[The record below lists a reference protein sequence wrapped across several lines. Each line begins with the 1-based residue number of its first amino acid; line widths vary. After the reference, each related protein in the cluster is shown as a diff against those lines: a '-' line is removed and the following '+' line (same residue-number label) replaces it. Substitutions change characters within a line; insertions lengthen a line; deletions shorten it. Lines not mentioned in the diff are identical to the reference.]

1 MTTNPQEAAN
11 TAKKRLQERPETR
24 NRYFKQ
30 ALEQS
35 DNKEATS
42 IVKAARKLAF
52 NILKRRIDDDALAK
66 EVANTLSLH
75 HLAEY
80 YRMEKE
86 QKAEDARARVQDA
99 SARKADEIASAFRVE
114 KGSLAATLKRARL
127 FDRSITMED
136 VKKWRVE
143 NANAEKRPTKFNSW
157 VGNRAK
163 EEYQA
168 DLFFFDDLKER
179 VDAYEENQEEDPD
192 ADGENVRKA
201 TRKKR
206 KVKELFNAGLLVVD
220 TFSKKLSVIPM
231 ENKEIATLR
240 DGLSK
245 AFAELGGKPKML
257 YTDAEAALVSNEL
270 QEWLRREDIV
280 HNITLRHAPLAERMI
295 GHIKNQIVSYV
306 SEKDMDLNVEDR
318 ATKWW
323 DVVPAVVKKYNSKH
337 KSRST
342 LMTPDNAA
350 KPENQVEVKTN
361 LESIRKT
368 DNPQPKLD
376 SGDQVRVVIKKK
388 FDKGYKPDYTDKVY
402 TVDRSVDSNYVY
414 FMDQSVDP
422 QRQYILLDPDNTLP
436 KYKKKKFMR
445 SELLLVRKGS

>member
-1 MTTNPQEAAN
+1 
-11 TAKKRLQERPETR
+11 
-24 NRYFKQ
+24 
-30 ALEQS
+30 
-35 DNKEATS
+35 
-42 IVKAARKLAF
+42 
-52 NILKRRIDDDALAK
+52 
-66 EVANTLSLH
+66 
-75 HLAEY
+75 
-80 YRMEKE
+80 
-86 QKAEDARARVQDA
+86 
-99 SARKADEIASAFRVE
+99 
-114 KGSLAATLKRARL
+114 
-127 FDRSITMED
+127 MED

-143 NANAEKRPTKFNSW
+143 HANAEKRPSKFNSC

-168 DLFFFDDLKER
+168 DLFFDDLNER
-179 VDAYEENQEEDPD
+179 VDAYEENHEEDPD
-192 ADGENVRKA
+192 ADGENARKT

-220 TFSKKLSVIPM
+220 TFSKQLSVIPL
-231 ENKEIATLR
+231 ENKEIAALK
-240 DGLSK
+240 DGLTK

-257 YTDAEAALVSNEL
+257 YTDAEAALASNET

-342 LMTPDNAA
+342 LMTPDKAA

-368 DNPQPKLD
+368 DNPQPRLD

-388 FDKGYKPDYTDKVY
+388 FDNDYKPDYTEKVY
-402 TVDRSVDSNYVY
+402 TVERSVDPHHVY

-422 QRQYILLDPDNTLP
+422 QRQYILHDPDNTLP

-445 SELLLVRKGS
+445 SELLLVKKGG